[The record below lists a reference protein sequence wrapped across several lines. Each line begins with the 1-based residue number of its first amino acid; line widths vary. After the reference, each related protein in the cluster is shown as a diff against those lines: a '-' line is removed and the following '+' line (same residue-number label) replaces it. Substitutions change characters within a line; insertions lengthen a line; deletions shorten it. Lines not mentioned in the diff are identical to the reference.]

1 MRIQSR
7 FRIASFAHLLAALSL
22 ANLAPGVEARKP
34 STPSRVEL
42 RVSTSDH
49 VTLRLV
55 RLGNASSRPPLILV
69 SGWTIGLEAW
79 EPVAAALARDRQVY
93 MLDSRSQGRSTISTD
108 ANTPEDRG
116 RDLATIIHSLK
127 LHRPVVIAWSQGV
140 QDLSAYLLK
149 EGDAKLSGSVLV
161 DTVPSGGSNDIATDP
176 RAAQLTMERLALYR
190 RAPAEYEKGMM
201 QFIISRPDAQ
211 AIRSRLVQIA
221 LATPPTI
228 GADMLVSDLF
238 GADRTGV
245 KFTRPVLLI
254 AAGSNPD
261 LLKMR
266 DWAHQH
272 GAEFVPVD
280 AAAHAVFID
289 QPNAFLD
296 AFSAWESR
304 RSR

>member
-1 MRIQSR
+1 LRIQSR
-7 FRIASFAHLLAALSL
+7 FRIASFSYLLAALSL
-22 ANLAPGVEARKP
+22 ANLTSGVEARKP
-34 STPSRVEL
+34 STPSRVEFRL
-42 RVSTSDH
+42 STADH
-49 VTLRLV
+49 VTLRLI

-79 EPVAAALARDRQVY
+79 EPVAEALARDRQVY
-93 MLDSRSQGRSTISTD
+93 MLDSRSQGRSTISTG

-127 LHRPVVIAWSQGV
+127 LQRPVVIAWSQGV

-161 DTVPSGGSNDIATDP
+161 DTVPSGGSNDIAADP
-176 RAAQLTMERLALYR
+176 QAARLTMERLALYR

-201 QFIISRPDAQ
+201 QFIISRPNAQ

-245 KFTRPVLLI
+245 RFTRPVLLI
-254 AAGSNPD
+254 AASSNPD

-266 DWAHQH
+266 NWADQH
-272 GAEFVPVD
+272 GARFVPVD

-289 QPNAFLD
+289 QPNAFLS
-296 AFSAWESR
+296 AFRAWE
-304 RSR
+304 